1 MHKDFLDI
9 IDYSPKELQ
18 DLLDLAI
25 HLKKEYKA
33 GGNEPVLKGKVL
45 AMIFQN
51 HPCAHA
57 SALT

>member
-33 GGNEPVLKGKVL
+33 VETNQSSR
-45 AMIFQN
+45 ARF
-51 HPCAHA
+51 
-57 SALT
+57 